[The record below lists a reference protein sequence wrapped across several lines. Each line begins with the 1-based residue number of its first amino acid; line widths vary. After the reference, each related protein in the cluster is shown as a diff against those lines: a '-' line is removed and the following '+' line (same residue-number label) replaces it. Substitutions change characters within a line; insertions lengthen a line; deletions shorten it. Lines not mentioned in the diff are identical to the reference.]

1 MKSYISIKDY
11 RQRRFMAVLTVINI
25 VIFLASCFMFYMSA
39 RNYTSRQPSKATEPT
54 TAKVTTAS
62 KTKTT
67 SKKTTK
73 TSSKASAAKK
83 KATTA
88 PTEKPTQKPTETQA
102 PKPTEPAIA
111 EVSEEL
117 SAILTESGYG
127 AEDLKNVRQLV
138 TVQSDYSNPS
148 IAAIRLFEVTNGK
161 WAENEGMFCYG
172 YVSSDGTVSE
182 MSEQTSGTPQGLY
195 GVGEAFY
202 QGTAPKTGLKSFK
215 ITNNTYW
222 IDDPT
227 SKYYNQRVEGEANK
241 DWSSAVHMIDSPLYE
256 YGFVINY
263 NTPAVP
269 GAGSAIF
276 FHVGSEPTSGGVAT
290 GESGLLGILRAL
302 KSSSHPR
309 ILIH

>member
-39 RNYTSRQPSKATEPT
+39 RNYPSRQPSKATEPT

-111 EVSEEL
+111 EVSEDL

-148 IAAIRLFEVTNGK
+148 IAAIRHCL
-161 WAENEGMFCYG
+161 
-172 YVSSDGTVSE
+172 
-182 MSEQTSGTPQGLY
+182 
-195 GVGEAFY
+195 
-202 QGTAPKTGLKSFK
+202 
-215 ITNNTYW
+215 
-222 IDDPT
+222 
-227 SKYYNQRVEGEANK
+227 
-241 DWSSAVHMIDSPLYE
+241 SP
-256 YGFVINY
+256 
-263 NTPAVP
+263 
-269 GAGSAIF
+269 
-276 FHVGSEPTSGGVAT
+276 
-290 GESGLLGILRAL
+290 RW
-302 KSSSHPR
+302 R
-309 ILIH
+309 